1 MNIGDLR
8 KIIHEEMVKVM
19 REELR
24 EILTEAV
31 EVIQEQKAEPKPLK
45 RPSRLADILQEEETP
60 SEPKSISNLLQET
73 ARNMSREDY
82 RTINE
87 QQVAPAQPT
96 MTGLPDFVAAAAM
109 KAKAIFDKSNEK
121 DLERHGL

>member
-31 EVIQEQKAEPKPLK
+31 EVIQEQKTVPVSPK
-45 RPSRLADILQEEETP
+45 RSSRLADILQEETVN
-60 SEPKSISNLLQET
+60 EPKSISNLLQET

-82 RTINE
+82 KAMNE
-87 QQVAPAQPT
+87 QPVQPT
-96 MTGLPDFVAAAAM
+96 MTGLPDFIASAAM

>member
-31 EVIQEQKAEPKPLK
+31 EVIQEQKAEP
-45 RPSRLADILQEEETP
+45 RPTRLAEIIQEEEV
-60 SEPKSISNLLQET
+60 EPQQPRSITNLLQET

-82 RTINE
+82 RAINE
-87 QQVAPAQPT
+87 QPKPAQPA
-96 MTGLPDFVAAAAM
+96 MTGLPDFVAAAAI

-121 DLERHGL
+121 DLERHG

>member
-1 MNIGDLR
+1 MNIEDLK

-31 EVIQEQKAEPKPLK
+31 EVIQEQKAEPVQHKKLA
-45 RPSRLADILQEEETP
+45 RLANIVQEEETGYQQP
-60 SEPKSISNLLQET
+60 RSITNLLQET
-73 ARNMSREDY
+73 ARNMSREDLK
-82 RTINE
+82 TFS
-87 QQVAPAQPT
+87 AQPKQPQQT
-96 MTGLPDFVAAAAM
+96 MSGLPDFVAAAAM

-121 DLERHGL
+121 DLERYGI

>member
-31 EVIQEQKAEPKPLK
+31 EVIQEQKAEP
-45 RPSRLADILQEEETP
+45 RPTRLAEIIQEEEV
-60 SEPKSISNLLQET
+60 EPQQPRSITNLLQET
-73 ARNMSREDY
+73 ARNMGRE
-82 RTINE
+82 E
-87 QQVAPAQPT
+87 LKAFSAQPAQLQQPT
-96 MTGLPDFVAAAAM
+96 TGLPDFVAAAAM